1 MTRIANSAKFDVKV
15 VKLLN
20 HIHLG
25 GQLRVDLV
33 QVEDGVALPA
43 CLLPHHRQHQPH
55 LVGQAIIWKR
65 KKLWRKHPDVQLD
78 TYAYLDPAVV
88 ADGCL
93 HIS

>member
-15 VKLLN
+15 LKLLN

-43 CLLPHHRQHQPH
+43 RLLPHHRQHHPH
-55 LVGQAIIWKR
+55 LVGQTITLE
-65 KKLWRKHPDVQLD
+65 KKKNFGGSIMMCNFTPTSTPQ
-78 TYAYLDPAVV
+78 
-88 ADGCL
+88 
-93 HIS
+93 